1 MLKKS
6 YTLNLGQLFK
16 IVLELKRYLLHK
28 LKLEKTHSLSKPNIK
43 KQDGYLIPEVGTTII
58 TIDNHMIVIQI
69 QIGMNTIEDVLLDGG
84 FGVNI
89 MTE

>member
-1 MLKKS
+1 MLKTS

-43 KQDGYLIPEVGTTII
+43 KQDGYLIPEVGTTVI
-58 TIDNHMIVIQI
+58 TIDNHMTIIQI